1 MNSLLWSWKL
11 RQDFTKNLIWFRQ
24 KLDMWNRKS
33 IRSLDSILTLADWL
47 DRADDMFWSSGR
59 YSGSRLVRSSAT
71 LSIIDISVW
80 TREKQIYLLLY
91 LQTIS
96 VRKISFCFLKI
107 PYFTFQVIWKIT
119 KIPSQVRISYRIR
132 SCPSLSMFL
141 PVKIY
146 TCIYYPCISTYP
158 YT

>member
-47 DRADDMFWSSGR
+47 DRADDMFWSSG
-59 YSGSRLVRSSAT
+59 SRVVWRSAT
-71 LSIIDISVW
+71 LSIIDISIW
-80 TREKQIYLLLY
+80 LLETQIYLLLY
-91 LQTIS
+91 LQTITL
-96 VRKISFCFLKI
+96 RKISFCFLKI
-107 PYFTFQVIWKIT
+107 PYFTFQVIWKIA

-132 SCPSLSMFL
+132 SCASLSMFL

-146 TCIYYPCISTYP
+146 TYIYYPCISTYP